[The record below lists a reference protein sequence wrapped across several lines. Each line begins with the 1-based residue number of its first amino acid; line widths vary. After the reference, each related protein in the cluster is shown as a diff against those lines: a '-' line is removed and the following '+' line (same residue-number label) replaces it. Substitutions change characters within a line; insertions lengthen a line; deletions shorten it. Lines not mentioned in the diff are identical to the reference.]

1 MCGALAPLDDSS
13 VSILRFQRYD
23 KFREII
29 AEKSEL
35 PGGALACPSA
45 YRRVL
50 DSTRSCGAG
59 SAWHCH
65 FATAV
70 VNEKR
75 SEEAWAISGEGRA
88 PASWQSLVR
97 RTSSQWIVTT
107 TQPIPFG
114 IRGPATR
121 QGRYSIDCPDRSW
134 PCDDARALFNRLPE
148 PIMALRRGKSAIQ
161 QTARTARGPATVA
174 CTALSAYS
182 SLRGMSEQSSLTHQT
197 PTRPRGLL

>member
-88 PASWQSLVR
+88 PACHHGASLAPDKALDAEISVDR
-97 RTSSQWIVTT
+97 ACLAPDNAVEASS
-107 TQPIPFG
+107 
-114 IRGPATR
+114 
-121 QGRYSIDCPDRSW
+121 
-134 PCDDARALFNRLPE
+134 
-148 PIMALRRGKSAIQ
+148 
-161 QTARTARGPATVA
+161 
-174 CTALSAYS
+174 
-182 SLRGMSEQSSLTHQT
+182 
-197 PTRPRGLL
+197 